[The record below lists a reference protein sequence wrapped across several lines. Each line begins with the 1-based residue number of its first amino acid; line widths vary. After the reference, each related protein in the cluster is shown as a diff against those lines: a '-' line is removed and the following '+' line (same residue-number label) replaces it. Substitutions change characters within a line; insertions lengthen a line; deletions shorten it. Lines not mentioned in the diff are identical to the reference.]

1 LSREEVVVGST
12 VSRVLVVGPL
22 EPFARAFAAE
32 LERGNYAPASADNQL
47 RLMARLSAWLAGEGL
62 CASDLNPAV
71 VARFIATLRSAGY
84 RNSRSWRG
92 LGTVLGYLRV
102 VGAAPVPRPPV
113 VPVMSAEEELLDRYR
128 RYLTGERGIC
138 AEAAS
143 GYVSKVRRF
152 LAWRAAAGGLGLER
166 LMAADVSAFVLAEC
180 PGRSEHWGRQM
191 TVSLRSFLV
200 FLHVDGVVEGSLA
213 AAVPRVAGWRL
224 AGLPRA
230 LKPGVAQRLVAACDR
245 GTTIGRRDVAIL
257 LLLWRLA
264 LRRGEVAAMRLD
276 DIDWRAGELVVC
288 GKSKRVE
295 RLPVP
300 CDVGEALADY
310 LRQDRPRRTDA
321 RTVFVAVKAQHR
333 PLTPTAVNSVVARAG
348 ARAGVNGVTAHRL
361 RHTAA
366 TEMLR
371 EGASLTE
378 IGQVLRHRRLQTTA
392 LYAKTDVETL
402 RSLARPWPRASA

>member
-1 LSREEVVVGST
+1 LGVR
-12 VSRVLVVGPL
+12 VVGPL
-22 EPFARAFAAE
+22 EPFAHGFAAE
-32 LERGNYAPASADNQL
+32 LERRNYAPGSADNQL

-62 CASDLNPAV
+62 CPWDLTSPTV
-71 VARFIATLRSAGY
+71 GRFTAMLRRAGY

-92 LGTVLGYLRV
+92 LGTVLGYLRA
-102 VGAAPVPRPPV
+102 VGAAPVPVPPV
-113 VPVMSAEEELLDRYR
+113 APVVVTAEQRLLDRYR

-138 AEAAS
+138 AEAAG

-152 LAWRAAAGGLGLER
+152 LAWRAAAGGFGLES
-166 LMAADVSAFVLAEC
+166 LTAAHVSAFVLAEC
-180 PGRSEHWGRQM
+180 PGHSKHWSRQM

-230 LKPGVAQRLVAACDR
+230 LKPGVAPRLVASCDR
-245 GTTIGRRDVAIL
+245 GATIGRRDVAIL

-264 LRRGEVAAMRLD
+264 LRRGEVAALKLD

-288 GKSKRVE
+288 GKSKRIE

-310 LRQDRPRRTDA
+310 LWQDRLRRIDA
-321 RTVFVAVKAQHR
+321 RTVFVAVNAPHR

-402 RSLARPWPRASA
+402 RSLARPWPGAAA